1 MDMQCLGTLFGTLL
15 VLAFFGFLAW
25 RLKQSFES
33 EQNDDDDQDGYGGGL
48 SDHRQHRR

>member
-1 MDMQCLGTLFGTLL
+1 MDMQCLGTLFGILL

-25 RLKQSFES
+25 RLKQSFE
-33 EQNDDDDQDGYGGGL
+33 QDDDDDQDGYGGGL